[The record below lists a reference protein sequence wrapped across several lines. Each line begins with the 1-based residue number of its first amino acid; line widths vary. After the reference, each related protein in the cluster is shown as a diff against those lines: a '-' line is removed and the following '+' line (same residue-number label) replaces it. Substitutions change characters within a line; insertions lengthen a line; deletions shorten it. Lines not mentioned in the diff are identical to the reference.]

1 MCGRYSIF
9 RLREFAERYGVELP
23 DGDTRDGGGDTFE
36 PRYNAAPGQ
45 HLPVVTSEEPET
57 VTEAKW
63 GFVPSW
69 ADSDG
74 DSHINARV
82 ETVHEKPSFR
92 EAFERRRC
100 LVPADGFYEWAR
112 TDRGKRPFRVTFDGG
127 EPGEARRPSPEPD
140 SSGGEPFAMAG
151 VWETWTPETA
161 QAGLGDFGGGGGT
174 GENDGDGPGDPEPV
188 RTFAVLTTEPNEVVA
203 DLHDR
208 MSVVLDPGAARR
220 WLDGDLPRESLLEP
234 YPADRTR
241 AYEVSTAVNDVS
253 NDHSGLVKPVA
264 EGG

>member
-9 RLREFAERYGVELP
+9 RLRGFAERYGVELP
-23 DGDTRDGGGDTFE
+23 DADGDGERDDSFR
-36 PRYNAAPGQ
+36 PQYNAAPGQ
-45 HLPVVTSEEPET
+45 HLPVVTNVEPGT
-57 VTEAKW
+57 VTGAKW

-69 ADSDG
+69 ADD
-74 DSHINARV
+74 DSGHINARA

-92 EAFERRRC
+92 EAYESRRC

-112 TDRGKRPFRVTFDGG
+112 TERGKRPFRVTFDGG
-127 EPGEARRPSPEPD
+127 ERG

-161 QAGLGDFGGGGGT
+161 QAGLGDFAGGGQ
-174 GENDGDGPGDPEPV
+174 GDGGDAGRPVDPEPV

-203 DLHDR
+203 GLHDR
-208 MSVVLDPGAARR
+208 MSVVLDPGDARR

-234 YPADRTR
+234 YPAERTR
-241 AYEVSTAVNDVS
+241 AYEVSTAVNDAS
-253 NDHSGLVKPVA
+253 NDHPGLVEPVA
-264 EGG
+264 DGA